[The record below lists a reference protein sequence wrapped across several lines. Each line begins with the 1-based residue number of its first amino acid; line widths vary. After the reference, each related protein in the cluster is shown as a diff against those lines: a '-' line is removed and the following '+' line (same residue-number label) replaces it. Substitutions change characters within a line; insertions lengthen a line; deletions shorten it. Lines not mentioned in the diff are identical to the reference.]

1 MILTQTNEQ
10 AFEALVEKDLVAR
23 RYILYPKV
31 FFTSTNTAGA
41 LKLNDYTFDGSKLK
55 IINDLSIFQ
64 KIYFLAEF

>member
-1 MILTQTNEQ
+1 MMILTQTNEQ

-41 LKLNDYTFDGSKLK
+41 LKLNDYTFDGS
-55 IINDLSIFQ
+55 
-64 KIYFLAEF
+64 